1 MLTVHEDKVV
11 YGPVRRRYNP
21 DQSWTTKEKI
31 RVSYEPFQTLCHLPS
46 VTTLIPIPL
55 NRTFTVRRVELEVI
69 RILNDDHVPTRR
81 ARAVDGAIQAEGPLR
96 ATVESLP
103 GLHVVVAHGHIER
116 RPAVLEHTFGEGFAD
131 GGSDVLCITEESL
144 VLGGNGG
151 KETTYAGADFPA
163 VVKDVTDGRLLR
175 ERRQG
180 SNAARELSQSER

>member
-1 MLTVHEDKVV
+1 MLTVHEDEVV

-55 NRTFTVRRVELEVI
+55 NRTCTVRRVELEVI
-69 RILNDDHVPTRR
+69 RILNDDHVPSRC

-116 RPAVLEHTFGEGFAD
+116 RPAVLAHTFGEGFAD

-144 VLGGNGG
+144 VFSTRTLGAMVGR
-151 KETTYAGADFPA
+151 
-163 VVKDVTDGRLLR
+163 RLLTL
-175 ERRQG
+175 EPI
-180 SNAARELSQSER
+180 SPP